1 MSGRRLSP
9 KDLSAAKHE
18 MEIFNSMLKRGE
30 VKAAERIVKEYH
42 IVCGCGVEGCIFIH
56 LQRDETEEQRKERL
70 GY

>member
-1 MSGRRLSP
+1 MMGKRLSL
-9 KDLSAAKHE
+9 KEINMARHE
-18 MEIFNSMLKRGE
+18 QEIWNSMLKRGE
-30 VKAAERIVKEYH
+30 VKAAERIVREHH

>member
-9 KDLSAAKHE
+9 KDLSAARHE

-30 VKAAERIVKEYH
+30 VKAVERIVKTSH
-42 IVCGCGVEGCIFIH
+42 VVCGCGVPGCIFIH
-56 LQRDETEEQRKERL
+56 AQRDETEEQRKERL

>member
-1 MSGRRLSP
+1 MSGRFLSP

-18 MEIFNSMLKRGE
+18 MEIFNSMLKRGK

-56 LQRDETEEQRKERL
+56 LQRDEAEEQRKERL

>member
-1 MSGRRLSP
+1 MSGRKLTP

-18 MEIFNSMLKRGE
+18 MEIFNSMLNRGE
-30 VKAAERIVKEYH
+30 ITSADKIVKVDH

-56 LQRDETEEQRKERL
+56 AKRDETEEQRKERL

>member
-30 VKAAERIVKEYH
+30 VKAAERIVKTSH
-42 IVCGCGVEGCIFIH
+42 VVCGCGVLGCIFIH
-56 LQRDETEEQRKERL
+56 AQRDETEEQRKERL

>member
-1 MSGRRLSP
+1 MGRRLTP

-30 VKAAERIVKEYH
+30 IKSPDKIVKVDH

-56 LQRDETEEQRKERL
+56 AKRNETEEERKARL